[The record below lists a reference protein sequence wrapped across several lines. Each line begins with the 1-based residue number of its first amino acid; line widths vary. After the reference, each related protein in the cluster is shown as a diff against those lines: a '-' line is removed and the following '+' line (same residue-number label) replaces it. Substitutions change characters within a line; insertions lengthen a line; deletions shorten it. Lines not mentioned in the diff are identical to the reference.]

1 MTLVVSLQSTVP
13 AWMEDLHADV
23 DAKTGYLVSHPKGLY
38 GQKIKEL
45 VRYFSG
51 QSVELKAIR
60 HGRRVRPSACCLYT
74 GILFQFLSEYV
85 FPIAFALFA
94 SYMYYQ
100 WTPTEIPLP
109 PLVPSGPLL
118 QNETAQD
125 GGWFDWMPSAAEA
138 GSWLGSTTRSLAS
151 VPVSFLTHA
160 VDRSLHVQ
168 EAFASIQSTGSK
180 IFLLPLLFVA
190 VYFLT
195 KIVCRVLLHIQT
207 LCSAQRRIW
216 HLQEILIQDTEEA
229 LERALTGMI
238 RPFLLNYYETILT
251 LPSSS
256 SSSLVPADKANLL
269 RLTQTYRG
277 HLPLMRVNLYD
288 RLAMEV
294 KQFSFAE
301 LVKRGGLS
309 PSYQR
314 ALHQLIRYADDE
326 LSNILFSFHE
336 EIHRVPEAIQS
347 KVLDAGHFA
356 IQGVTRA
363 ASTAMVLAS
372 AL

>member
-1 MTLVVSLQSTVP
+1 MTLVVNLQTTVP

-23 DAKTGYLVSHPKGLY
+23 DAKTGYLVPHPRGPY
-38 GQKIKEL
+38 GQKVKEL

-60 HGRRVRPSACCLYT
+60 HGRRMRPNACCLYT
-74 GILFQFLSEYV
+74 GMLFQFLSEYV
-85 FPIAFALFA
+85 FPIAFAVSA

-100 WTPTEIPLP
+100 WTPTEAPPTPLETP
-109 PLVPSGPLL
+109 VPS
-118 QNETAQD
+118 NIHNDTAVES
-125 GGWFDWMPSAAEA
+125 GWFGWMPSAAEA
-138 GSWLGSTTRSLAS
+138 GNWLGSTTRSFAS
-151 VPVSFLTHA
+151 VPVTFLAHA

-229 LERALTGMI
+229 LERGITGLV
-238 RPFLLNYYETILT
+238 RPFLLNYYETILS

-256 SSSLVPADKANLL
+256 NQLVPADKAKLL
-269 RLTQTYRG
+269 SLTQTYRG
-277 HLPLMRVNLYD
+277 HLPLLRVNLYD
-288 RLAMEV
+288 RLATEV
-294 KQFSFAE
+294 KQIPFAE
-301 LVKRGGLS
+301 VVKRGGLS

-326 LSNILFSFHE
+326 LSNVLFSFHE
-336 EIHRVPEAIQS
+336 EIHRVPDAIQS
-347 KVLDAGHFA
+347 KVLDAGQFA
-356 IQGVTRA
+356 IQGAKRV
-363 ASTAMVLAS
+363 ASTAMLLAS
-372 AL
+372 A

>member
-1 MTLVVSLQSTVP
+1 
-13 AWMEDLHADV
+13 
-23 DAKTGYLVSHPKGLY
+23 
-38 GQKIKEL
+38 
-45 VRYFSG
+45 
-51 QSVELKAIR
+51 
-60 HGRRVRPSACCLYT
+60 
-74 GILFQFLSEYV
+74 
-85 FPIAFALFA
+85 
-94 SYMYYQ
+94 
-100 WTPTEIPLP
+100 
-109 PLVPSGPLL
+109 
-118 QNETAQD
+118 
-125 GGWFDWMPSAAEA
+125 
-138 GSWLGSTTRSLAS
+138 
-151 VPVSFLTHA
+151 
-160 VDRSLHVQ
+160 VQ

-216 HLQEILIQDTEEA
+216 HLQEIIIQDTEEA
-229 LERALTGMI
+229 LERAVTGMI

-251 LPSSS
+251 LPSSTS
-256 SSSLVPADKANLL
+256 SNQLVPADKAKLL
-269 RLTQTYRG
+269 SLTQTYRG

-288 RLAMEV
+288 RLATEV

-336 EIHRVPEAIQS
+336 EIHRVPDAIQS

-356 IQGVTRA
+356 IQGATRA